1 MGAQLNI
8 KSEDAYEL
16 ATRLAKLTGKSLTT
30 AVTDALREKLE
41 REERTRD
48 KAAKI
53 ERVMALAA
61 DLRAHMTPPFSSS
74 DPDEFYDADGL
85 PK

>member
-8 KSEDAYEL
+8 KNEDAY
-16 ATRLAKLTGKSLTT
+16 RLASRLAELTGKSLTT
-30 AVTDALREKLE
+30 AVTDALRDSLE
-41 REERTRD
+41 REERARD
-48 KAAKI
+48 KTAKI
-53 ERVMALAA
+53 ERVLALAA

-74 DPDEFYDADGL
+74 DPDDFYDEDGL

>member
-8 KSEDAYEL
+8 KSDEAYRL
-16 ATRLAKLTGKSLTT
+16 ASRLAKLTGKSLTT
-30 AVTDALREKLE
+30 VVTDALRENVERAE
-41 REERTRD
+41 RERD
-48 KAAKI
+48 KATKI
-53 ERVMALAA
+53 ERVLALAA

-74 DPDEFYDADGL
+74 DPDEFYDHDGL

>member
-8 KSEDAYEL
+8 KSEDAY
-16 ATRLAKLTGKSLTT
+16 RLASRLAELTGKSLTT
-30 AVTDALREKLE
+30 AVTDALRETLD

-53 ERVMALAA
+53 ERVLGPRGRSAG
-61 DLRAHMTPPFSSS
+61 AHDTAILQFRPRCV
-74 DPDEFYDADGL
+74 L
-85 PK
+85 

>member
-8 KSEDAYEL
+8 KSEDAYRL
-16 ATRLAKLTGKSLTT
+16 ASRLAKLTGKSLTT
-30 AVTDALREKLE
+30 AVTDALRETLE

-53 ERVMALAA
+53 ERVLALAA
-61 DLRAHMTPPFSSS
+61 DLQAHMTPPFSSS
-74 DPDEFYDADGL
+74 DPDAFYDESGL
-85 PK
+85 PR